1 MEPSLIMQRLQ
12 LTEVQLTTLGRYL
25 EHLLQRDIEY
35 VDKMELLKKSLL
47 KLDPKNRYG
56 YKKALSQVVRIIGL
70 QLSICK
76 P

>member
-47 KLDPKNRYG
+47 KLDPENGYENIRKYYHSCIDYG
-56 YKKALSQVVRIIGL
+56 FTVINM
-70 QLSICK
+70 
-76 P
+76 